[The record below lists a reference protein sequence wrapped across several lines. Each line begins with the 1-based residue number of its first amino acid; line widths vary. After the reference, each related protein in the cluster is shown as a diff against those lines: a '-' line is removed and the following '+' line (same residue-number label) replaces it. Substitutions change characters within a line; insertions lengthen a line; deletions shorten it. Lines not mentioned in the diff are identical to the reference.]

1 MQCHR
6 TADICENALELCEKP
21 LGPRTRRCH
30 LRYRACKSRFS
41 HLHAKK
47 VNKSR
52 TTSLTTKYVFVVALK
67 GNNESLSGLQSEL
80 THSRL
85 TDLDQFTKS
94 VNLTMNVKFIDFGDE
109 SFNLTVQAQVPL
121 NLKPIEA
128 LIDDPVWMK
137 FAANDKLELFN
148 MIGQTEKSE
157 ELKLAIRNTSEYSR
171 CIAEPGNEDSPD
183 CRFVIEKATSMD
195 RVRGTVIGGW
205 VGQNEFY
212 QKWINLVNYRF
223 LSDFQFDHRNLTE
236 LEDVQ
241 FEIQCDMYGRKFNS
255 TIQLPTFNITRNE
268 VPVPEEFQGLVPV
281 TMNRLSTEPWKDND
295 SESSSDLC
303 QINSGSAETFNHDN
317 VSYSVNDCLHLLF
330 KDCSGQLPFAVLGRK
345 ISNSS
350 EDLLTLQVLAGPI
363 SVILDPVLING
374 SRKMSI
380 ILNVQDLKKE
390 LILTPEQILQGQ
402 VHIEKNLKTG
412 LTFRINISNNLYYPT
427 ILT

>member
-1 MQCHR
+1 
-6 TADICENALELCEKP
+6 
-21 LGPRTRRCH
+21 
-30 LRYRACKSRFS
+30 
-41 HLHAKK
+41 
-47 VNKSR
+47 
-52 TTSLTTKYVFVVALK
+52 
-67 GNNESLSGLQSEL
+67 LSGLQSEL

-94 VNLTMNVKFIDFGDE
+94 VNLTMNVKFIDFGEE

-183 CRFVIEKATSMD
+183 CRFIIEKATSMD

-212 QKWINLVNYRF
+212 QKWINFVNFQF
-223 LSDFQFDHRNLTE
+223 LSDFQFDHRNSTE
-236 LEDVQ
+236 LKDVL

-255 TIQLPTFNITRNE
+255 TIQLPTFNIARNE

-412 LTFRINISNNLYYPT
+412 LTF
-427 ILT
+427 